1 MTTLNLEA
9 KDAMQR
15 QILDYLASNVTDSL
29 ADKIN
34 NGVSIEKDGKQLI
47 NKKTLDGFIS
57 YAIAESQ
64 KITEK
69 GARGA
74 FVSNETVYGWAMHYF
89 EEDSIEGTLYNLDGT
104 PYTAPPK
111 RTTAPK
117 QITPPKPSNTQ
128 LSLFD
133 MDTNADETDEAKTIA
148 NEPAPSQP
156 TGQDADE
163 DDYYP
168 TSDEIAEI
176 LQDVHEQEQKEIRS
190 NYSFYNTYVDYANKY
205 PQAVIAIHVG
215 DFYEVYGGNAVK
227 VADELNLTLTSRQI
241 NDENRVPMVGFPYH
255 ATDIYFKKINAFC
268 ELVIVEN
275 NNERR
280 LPKKTDFVDEDG
292 VIHDTNEIEDD
303 IIQFVKTIFGNEI
316 IITR

>member
-9 KDAMQR
+9 KDDMQR
-15 QILDYLASNVTDSL
+15 QILDYLASNLTDSL

-34 NGVSIEKDGKQLI
+34 NGVPIEKDDKQLI

-57 YAIAESQ
+57 YAITESQ

-104 PYTAPPK
+104 AYTTPPK
-111 RTTAPK
+111 QKIAPK

-133 MDTNADETDEAKTIA
+133 MVTNADETDKAKIIV

-156 TGQDADE
+156 AIQDIND

-176 LQDVHEQEQKEIRS
+176 LQDVHEQEQKEIQS

-205 PQAVIAIHVG
+205 PQTVIAIRAG

-241 NDENRVPMVGFPYH
+241 NNENRVPMVGVPYH
-255 ATDIYFKKINAFC
+255 AADIYFKKINAFC
-268 ELVIVEN
+268 ELVIVEDGK
-275 NNERR
+275 ERR
-280 LPKKTDFVDEDG
+280 LSKKTDFIDEDG
-292 VIHDTNEIEDD
+292 VIHDTNELEED

-316 IITR
+316 IIAR

>member
-9 KDAMQR
+9 KDDMQR
-15 QILDYLASNVTDSL
+15 QILDYLVSCVTEAL

-34 NGVSIEKDGKQLI
+34 NGAPIEKDGKQLI

-74 FVSNETVYGWAMHYF
+74 FVSNEMVYGWAMHYF

-104 PYTAPPK
+104 PYTNPPK
-111 RTTAPK
+111 QKITPK

-133 MDTNADETDEAKTIA
+133 MDTTSDEPTPVA
-148 NEPAPSQP
+148 NEPVLSQP
-156 TGQDADE
+156 TAQDTDD

-205 PQAVIAIHVG
+205 PQAVIAIRAG

-227 VADELNLTLTSRQI
+227 IADELNLTLTSRQI
-241 NDENRVPMVGFPYH
+241 NDENRIPMVGFPYH
-255 ATDIYFKKINAFC
+255 AADIYFKKINAFC

-292 VIHDTNEIEDD
+292 VIHDTNELEED

-316 IITR
+316 IIAR